1 LNILNLDKLQ
11 HRIVLT
17 LCPLEIILPPSFFI
31 VMVYLTCQ
39 LVEEVKLGGPI
50 YYRWMYPIER

>member
-1 LNILNLDKLQ
+1 LNILELNKLQ

-17 LCPLEIILPPSFFI
+17 LCHLEILLPPSFFT
-31 VMVYLTCQ
+31 VMVHLTCH
-39 LVEEVKLGGPI
+39 LVEEVKLGGLV